1 MGKDLARLYHDPLWV
16 LWGAS
21 VPNTMAPQEM
31 PWQWGAPQHK
41 AIFKIGPNPPQTE
54 IPEPAA
60 EPQRL
65 FASAFKVAGTSE
77 KVRGLAKCQKHVSSC
92 CYVLLK
98 KLERRKSGNEKYPIF
113 IQKLKVTIFSMGN
126 VLRTTQRKHCR
137 KLWYSVLYS
146 RGRCLQGATP
156 DWMGCTDGQIFQWV
170 RRWEV
175 NKVVHSRILSKFLP
189 NVEPQTNF
197 TLGRALPTVTYFL
210 QNKGF

>member
-1 MGKDLARLYHDPLWV
+1 MSDLKNYGPITRGIKWGKTWHV
-16 LWGAS
+16 C
-21 VPNTMAPQEM
+21 TMTPSECFEVRQCQT
-31 PWQWGAPQHK
+31 PWRHRRCRGSEEHPSTKLPSKLGQ
-41 AIFKIGPNPPQTE
+41 IPPQTE

-98 KLERRKSGNEKYPIF
+98 KLERRNSGNEKYPIF

-137 KLWYSVLYS
+137 
-146 RGRCLQGATP
+146 CP
-156 DWMGCTDGQIFQWV
+156 
-170 RRWEV
+170 
-175 NKVVHSRILSKFLP
+175 
-189 NVEPQTNF
+189 
-197 TLGRALPTVTYFL
+197 ALVQCPV
-210 QNKGF
+210 QQR